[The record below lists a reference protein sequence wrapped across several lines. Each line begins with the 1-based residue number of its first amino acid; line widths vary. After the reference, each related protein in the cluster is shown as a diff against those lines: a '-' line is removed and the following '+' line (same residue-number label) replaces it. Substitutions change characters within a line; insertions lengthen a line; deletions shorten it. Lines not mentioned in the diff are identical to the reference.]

1 MSRCRKIL
9 LWLLLLCLL
18 ALGANALLNAGVW
31 VTRYEI
37 ESPRLPE
44 GFDGFRIV
52 QIADLHSVRTPEQ
65 AQLLLT
71 RVREEGPDLI
81 ALTGDQIDSHY
92 YADHSTPAEG
102 EEEDFLP
109 DRDTLE
115 LIRALTDMA
124 PVYAVYGNHEMML
137 LDDPEHNPFKTA
149 LEEMGV
155 TILYQQT
162 VELTRNG
169 DSILLAGIQDP
180 ATLYKNEDYDGLPD
194 TRSRMQAML
203 DNTLGETDP
212 EQFVLLLS
220 HRPEYFALYQDYPI
234 DLALTGHAHGGQI
247 RLPGVGGLYA
257 PGQGWFPK
265 YTSGV
270 FQQGRLS
277 MVVSR
282 GLGNS
287 ILPLRVFDPPE
298 LVTVTLRQAQ

>member
-18 ALGANALLNAGVW
+18 VLGANALLNAGIW

-37 ESPRLPE
+37 HSSRLPE

-65 AQLLLT
+65 AELLLT
-71 RVREEGPDLI
+71 RVREEEPELI

-92 YADHSTPAEG
+92 YADHSTPTEG
-102 EEEDFLP
+102 EEEGFLP

-115 LIRALTDMA
+115 LIRELTDVA

-137 LDDPEHNPFKTA
+137 LDDPERNPFKTA

-270 FQQGRLS
+270 FRQGRLS

>member
-71 RVREEGPDLI
+71 RVREEQPDLI

-92 YADHSTPAEG
+92 YADHSTPTEG
-102 EEEDFLP
+102 EEEGFLP

-115 LIRALTDMA
+115 LIRELTDVA

-137 LDDPEHNPFKTA
+137 LDDPERNPFKTA

-270 FQQGRLS
+270 FRQGRLS

>member
-18 ALGANALLNAGVW
+18 ALGANALLNAGIW

-37 ESPRLPE
+37 KSSRLPE

-65 AQLLLT
+65 AELLLT
-71 RVREEGPDLI
+71 RVREEQPELI

-92 YADHSTPAEG
+92 YADHSTPTEG
-102 EEEDFLP
+102 EEEGFLP

-115 LIRALTDMA
+115 LIRELTDVA

-137 LDDPEHNPFKTA
+137 LDDPERNPFKTA

-220 HRPEYFALYQDYPI
+220 HRPEYFALYQNYPI

-270 FQQGRLS
+270 FRQGRLS

>member
-9 LWLLLLCLL
+9 LWLLLICLL
-18 ALGANALLNAGVW
+18 LLGANALLNAGIW

-37 ESPRLPE
+37 TSTRLPE

-52 QIADLHSVRTPEQ
+52 QVADLHSVRTSEQ
-65 AQLLLT
+65 AELLLT
-71 RVREEGPDLI
+71 RVQEEQPDLI
-81 ALTGDQIDSHY
+81 VLTGDQIDSHY
-92 YADHSTPAEG
+92 YADHSTPTEG
-102 EEEDFLP
+102 EEEGFLP
-109 DRDTLE
+109 DEDTLE
-115 LIRALTDMA
+115 LIRALTGEA

-162 VELTRNG
+162 VTLNRNG

-180 ATLYKNEDYDGLPD
+180 ATLYKNRDYDGLTD

-203 DNTLGETDP
+203 DNALRGIDP
-212 EQFVLLLS
+212 QQFVLLLS
-220 HRPEYFALYQDYPI
+220 HRPEYFELYQDYPI

-247 RLPGVGGLYA
+247 RLPVVGGLYA
-257 PGQGWFPK
+257 PGQGWFPQ
-265 YTSGV
+265 YTSGI
-270 FQQGRLS
+270 FQEGRLS

-287 ILPLRVFDPPE
+287 VLPLRVFDPPE
-298 LVTVTLRQAQ
+298 LVTVTLRCAE

>member
-18 ALGANALLNAGVW
+18 ALGANALLNAGIW

-37 ESPRLPE
+37 KSSRLPE

-65 AQLLLT
+65 AELLLT
-71 RVREEGPDLI
+71 RVREEQPELI

-92 YADHSTPAEG
+92 YADHSTPTEG
-102 EEEDFLP
+102 EEEGFLP

-115 LIRALTDMA
+115 LIRELTDVA

-155 TILYQQT
+155 TILYQHT

-203 DNTLGETDP
+203 DNTLGEVDP

-220 HRPEYFALYQDYPI
+220 HRPEYFELYQDYPI

-270 FQQGRLS
+270 FRQGRLS

>member
-71 RVREEGPDLI
+71 RVREEQPELI

-92 YADHSTPAEG
+92 YADHSTPTEG
-102 EEEDFLP
+102 EEEGFLP

-115 LIRALTDMA
+115 LIRELTDVA

-137 LDDPEHNPFKTA
+137 LDDPERNPFKTA

>member
-37 ESPRLPE
+37 ESSRLPE
-44 GFDGFRIV
+44 GFDGYRIV

-71 RVREEGPDLI
+71 RVREEQPDLI

-92 YADHSTPAEG
+92 YADHSTPTEG
-102 EEEDFLP
+102 QEEDFLP

-137 LDDPEHNPFKTA
+137 LDDPERNPFKTA

-155 TILYQQT
+155 TILYQQCVT
-162 VELTRNG
+162 LNRNG

-180 ATLYKNEDYDGLPD
+180 ATLYKNEDYDGLTD

-203 DNTLGETDP
+203 DNTLGEVDP

-220 HRPEYFALYQDYPI
+220 HRPEYFELYQDYPI

-298 LVTVTLRQAQ
+298 LVTVTLRCA

>member
-9 LWLLLLCLL
+9 LWLLLIALL
-18 ALGANALLNAGVW
+18 LLGANALLNAGIW

-37 ESPRLPE
+37 TSDRLPE
-44 GFDGFRIV
+44 GFDGCRMV
-52 QIADLHSVRTPEQ
+52 QIADLHSIRTPEQ
-65 AQLLLT
+65 AELLLA
-71 RVREEGPDLI
+71 RVQEEQPDLI

-92 YADHSTPAEG
+92 YADHSASPEG
-102 EEEDFLP
+102 EQDFLP

-115 LIRALTDMA
+115 LIRELTGVA

-137 LDDPEHNPFKTA
+137 LDDPEGNPFKCA
-149 LEEMGV
+149 MEEMGV

-169 DSILLAGIQDP
+169 DHILLAGIQDP
-180 ATLYKNEDYDGLPD
+180 STLYKNEAYRGLTD
-194 TRSRMQAML
+194 TRSRMEAML
-203 DNTLGETDP
+203 ERTLGAADP
-212 EQFVLLLS
+212 EQFILLLS
-220 HRPEYFALYQDYPI
+220 HRPEYFACYQHYPI
-234 DLALTGHAHGGQI
+234 DLVLAGHAHGGQI

-257 PGQGWFPK
+257 PGQGWFPR

-287 ILPLRVFDPPE
+287 VLPLRVFDPPE
-298 LVTVTLRQAQ
+298 LVTVTLRCAE

>member
-18 ALGANALLNAGVW
+18 ALGANALLNAGIW

-37 ESPRLPE
+37 KSSRLPE

-65 AQLLLT
+65 AELLLT
-71 RVREEGPDLI
+71 RVREEQPELI

-92 YADHSTPAEG
+92 YADHSTPTEG
-102 EEEDFLP
+102 EEEGFLP

-115 LIRALTDMA
+115 LIRELTDVA

-270 FQQGRLS
+270 FRQGRLS

>member
-18 ALGANALLNAGVW
+18 ALGANALLNAGIW

-37 ESPRLPE
+37 KSSRLPE

-65 AQLLLT
+65 AELLLT
-71 RVREEGPDLI
+71 RVREEQPELI

-92 YADHSTPAEG
+92 YADHGTPTEG
-102 EEEDFLP
+102 EEEGFLP

-115 LIRALTDMA
+115 LIRELTDVA

-137 LDDPEHNPFKTA
+137 LDDPERNPFKTA

-270 FQQGRLS
+270 FRQGRLS

>member
-71 RVREEGPDLI
+71 RVREEQPDLI

-92 YADHSTPAEG
+92 YADHSTPTEG
-102 EEEDFLP
+102 EEEGFLP

-115 LIRALTDMA
+115 LIRELTDVA

-137 LDDPEHNPFKTA
+137 LDDPERNPFKTA

-162 VELTRNG
+162 VELTRKG

-194 TRSRMQAML
+194 TESRMRAML
-203 DNTLGETDP
+203 DNTLGEVNP

-220 HRPEYFALYQDYPI
+220 HRPEYFELYQDYPI